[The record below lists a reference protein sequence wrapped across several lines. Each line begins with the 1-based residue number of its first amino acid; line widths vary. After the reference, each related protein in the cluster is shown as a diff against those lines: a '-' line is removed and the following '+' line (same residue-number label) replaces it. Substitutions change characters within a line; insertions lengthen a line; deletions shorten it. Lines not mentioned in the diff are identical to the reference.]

1 VLTLHALRTALLVGP
16 ALADTFWREAAL
28 NAVSPVLASLLGGLV
43 VGSLVRWAQG
53 RRERQ
58 QLRSA
63 LSFDMMRTAY
73 SFYQPLIE
81 AIRREHYTGREA
93 AGRHFIAFRGK
104 AWQRQR
110 ADLGELAQQYKE
122 FRIAARMIEE
132 QLRVNFP
139 DVHARWLWHG
149 AVDMLSARYF
159 HLAKV
164 PERFNDMI
172 KVHGEHAAD
181 PEIPEDT
188 RKLFM
193 APAEYRDGKTVD
205 AELLRRYEIF
215 LDAAIRV
222 ALRHKID
229 PPSGAAVLR
238 PGRGSLGLYQAS
250 SASGHEKILVCG
262 QLAPGWWPSFLRA
275 CGH

>member
-1 VLTLHALRTALLVGP
+1 MLPLHVSGMALLTGH
-16 ALADTFWREAAL
+16 ALADTFWTEAAL
-28 NAVSPVLASLLGGLV
+28 NAVSPVIAALLGGIV

-81 AIRREHYTGREA
+81 AIRREHYSGRETTD
-93 AGRHFIAFRGK
+93 RHFFSLRGR
-104 AWQRQR
+104 ARQQHR
-110 ADLGELAQQYKE
+110 ADLGELAQQYQD
-122 FRIAARMIEE
+122 FRIGARMVEE
-132 QLRVNFP
+132 QLRVSFP
-139 DVHARWLWHG
+139 TAHARWLWHG

-159 HLAKV
+159 HLAHA

-172 KVHGEHAAD
+172 KVHGEHTAD

-193 APAEYRDGKTVD
+193 TLADYRDEKAVD

-215 LDAAIRV
+215 LDKAIRV
-222 ALRHKID
+222 VLRHKID

-238 PGRGSLGLYQAS
+238 PGRGPLGSYQAS
-250 SASGHEKILVCG
+250 RTSNGAT
-262 QLAPGWWPSFLRA
+262 
-275 CGH
+275 